1 MSGLRPLARLWLP
14 DVVIFLLVGI
24 AIGPFGFRLIEFG
37 PQNSV
42 VRTIFVGGAAVV
54 LFEGGQQIELPV
66 LGRTWLA
73 VASLATIGV
82 AVSAAVMTAFV
93 RLAYGW
99 PWLQCMLLAA
109 VLAPTDP
116 TVIVPLF
123 NRLKIRSKVRQV
135 VISEAAANDATGAAL
150 AMALTGVALSGGALS
165 PLVMGEVLVRSA
177 AGGVVVGVVI
187 GALVALL
194 RCIAVIR
201 LLHHRYAR
209 VRDVA
214 TLLAGAI
221 GAYLGAESAGGAGYM
236 AAFVAGVTLS
246 ALVSARR
253 AQSENGAR
261 VDFGGSTQPASR
273 GHVSDP
279 AVAPL
284 RFLLFTLLGAQAN
297 LALLA
302 QSWTVIGGAALCLM
316 VVARPLSVWG
326 AVSWD
331 PINRWRTRELL
342 FIASVRETGVI
353 PAALVASLLALQ
365 VPHAQQMATAVFAV
379 ILATV
384 LIQSPTMG
392 LVAHWLRQDA
402 ADGR

>member
-1 MSGLRPLARLWLP
+1 MRGLRPLARLWLP
-14 DVVIFLLVGI
+14 DVVFFLLVGI

-37 PQNSV
+37 PQNPM
-42 VRTIFVGGAAVV
+42 VRTIFFGGAAVI
-54 LFEGGQQIELPV
+54 LFEGGQQIELQV

-73 VASLATIGV
+73 VTSLATSGV
-82 AVSAAVMTAFV
+82 VISAAVMTGFV

-116 TVIVPLF
+116 AVIVPLLT
-123 NRLKIRSKVRQV
+123 RLKIGSKVRQV

-150 AMALTGVALSGGALS
+150 AMVLTGAALRGGAFS
-165 PLVMGEVLVRSA
+165 PLAMGEVFVRSA
-177 AGGVVVGVVI
+177 AAGVVVGVVV
-187 GALVALL
+187 GAVVALL
-194 RCIAVIR
+194 RSIAVFG
-201 LLHHRYAR
+201 LLHHWCAR
-209 VRDVA
+209 VWDVA

-221 GAYLGAESAGGAGYM
+221 GAYLGAESVGGAGYM

-246 ALVSARR
+246 ALVSTRR
-253 AQSENGAR
+253 AQIKKCAH
-261 VDFGGSTQPASR
+261 VDFQSAKQPASR

-284 RFLLFTLLGAQAN
+284 RFLMFTLLGAQAN

-302 QSWTVIGGAALCLM
+302 RSWTVIGGAALCLM

-353 PAALVASLLALQ
+353 PAALVASLLALH
-365 VPHAQQMATAVFAV
+365 VPHAQQMATTVFAV

-402 ADGR
+402 GDGP